1 MQFTRR
7 RVLAFLVLTCILLM
21 TLDARGNSTIDSGKS
36 FFADVFSPLKGVG
49 RMIST
54 PVRNGWKGITNYDEL
69 QRENDLLRE
78 RIASQQGDSI
88 AAQAALRDFQELS
101 AQLDLPALTDFTNL
115 TAQVL
120 SYSATNTQQTVEIN
134 RGTSKGVA
142 IGMPVVNGAGLVGKV
157 VEVFENSALV
167 LLISDPSFSV
177 TCRIVGTQEVFGVEP
192 STGGEASNG
201 GEDPASTD
209 PVGGE
214 TPPTDGGPTTTDETS
229 TASPESTDG
238 ATIGDTLPPG
248 LTEEQVLAARAE
260 AEANA
265 GAGIPPIPTTIVP
278 TTTTLLDISQ
288 LVNRERGS
296 LEGVGR
302 DKNPVVRFINNDNKA
317 NKIKPGDVV
326 ITDGGS
332 ESLAPAGLNI
342 GVVKTVTPRAGTQ
355 GPLIEIQPAADLSQI
370 NYVRVIMY
378 LPESE
383 IPG

>member
-7 RVLAFLVLTCILLM
+7 RVLAFLVLSCILLM
-21 TLDARGNSTIDSGKS
+21 TLDARGSSTIDSGKS

-78 RIASQQGDSI
+78 QIASQQGDSI

-120 SYSATNTQQTVEIN
+120 SYSATNTQQTIEIN

-142 IGMPVVNGAGLVGKV
+142 VGMPVVNSAGLVGKV
-157 VEVFENSALV
+157 VQVFESSALV

-177 TCRIVGTQEVFGVEP
+177 TCRIVGTQDVFGVEP
-192 STGGEASNG
+192 STGAGTGSGDTAT
-201 GEDPASTD
+201 TD
-209 PVGGE
+209 PTGDQ
-214 TPPTDGGPTTTDETS
+214 TLTTDGGPGATDETS
-229 TASPESTDG
+229 TASPDSTD
-238 ATIGDTLPPG
+238 ATTIGDTLPPG
-248 LTEEQVLAARAE
+248 LSEEGVLAADTSGVDP
-260 AEANA
+260 
-265 GAGIPPIPTTIVP
+265 GAPTTTLAP
-278 TTTTLLDISQ
+278 TTTTLLDIS
-288 LVNRERGS
+288 LLPNRERGS
-296 LEGVGR
+296 LEGIGR
-302 DKNPVVRFINNDNKA
+302 GKNPIVRFVNNDNKA

-355 GPLIEIQPAADLSQI
+355 GPLIEVQPAADLSQI